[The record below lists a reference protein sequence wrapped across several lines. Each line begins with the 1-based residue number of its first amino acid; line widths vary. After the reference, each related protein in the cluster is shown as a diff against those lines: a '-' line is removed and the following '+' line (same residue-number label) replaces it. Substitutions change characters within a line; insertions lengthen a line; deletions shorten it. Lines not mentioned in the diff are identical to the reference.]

1 MCGVQKRRGREKRVK
16 PCRHTAAITNVDCTE
31 KALLRVEVV
40 LTRTIFQIQG
50 SLGNTESYF
59 EKGQTTFI
67 FFSLFIRNNKPWLQ
81 HSKMLRLLVQ
91 QTPTIRLAIH
101 KAASENSPFHDTRS
115 QKSAVVA
122 VFLLTQHKKKII
134 SKWKIYKSEK
144 FPKIRLSWRQ
154 ISLSRKLK
162 FTKKPTARCSSCH
175 SGRETKRSVPVSV
188 KRPAR
193 RRGTPCRLQTSNN
206 FKS

>member
-31 KALLRVEVV
+31 KVLLRVEVV
-40 LTRTIFQIQG
+40 LTRTIFQMQG
-50 SLGNTESYF
+50 SLGNTASYF

-101 KAASENSPFHDTRS
+101 KAASEIPPFMTHGAKN
-115 QKSAVVA
+115 QQ
-122 VFLLTQHKKKII
+122 LLLFFSWLSTKKII

-175 SGRETKRSVPVSV
+175 SGRETKPSVPVSV

>member
-31 KALLRVEVV
+31 KVLLRVEVV
-40 LTRTIFQIQG
+40 LTRAIFQMQG

-91 QTPTIRLAIH
+91 QSPTIRLAIH

-122 VFLLTQHKKKII
+122 VFLLTQHKKKL
-134 SKWKIYKSEK
+134 SLNGKYTS
-144 FPKIRLSWRQ
+144 PKNF
-154 ISLSRKLK
+154 LK
-162 FTKKPTARCSSCH
+162 
-175 SGRETKRSVPVSV
+175 
-188 KRPAR
+188 
-193 RRGTPCRLQTSNN
+193 
-206 FKS
+206 